1 MGKVNAIIQDPYFD
15 QPSWLSKAEYRETVN
30 LSKLSTLDD
39 AVLFFTLLCGYNN
52 VDVDR
57 ESADVLNELITTD
70 EVALR
75 GGIAFED
82 KDKVILPSCCCGLEN
97 WRDLLEAV
105 LSKKGIWLGHDPF
118 PSIEYVDNTVR
129 IWSDDFSGVMRKDL
143 SEQELQKMYYIEYN
157 RDDLI
162 KKLQSIETDLLDF
175 YKYSLEKALWMVDD
189 YYKEMLF
196 LKYCKWFNLDVR

>member
-1 MGKVNAIIQDPYFD
+1 MGIVSAIIQDPYFD
-15 QPSWLSKAEYRETVN
+15 HLSWLSKVEYRETVN
-30 LSKLSTLDD
+30 LSKLSTLED

-57 ESADVLNELITTD
+57 ECAAVLNELITTD
-70 EVALR
+70 EVAIR

-97 WRDLLEAV
+97 WRDVLEAV
-105 LSKKGIWLGHDPF
+105 LSKKSVWLGHDPF
-118 PSIEYVDNTVR
+118 PSVEYVDNTVR

-162 KKLQSIETDLLDF
+162 KKLQSIEIDLLDF

-196 LKYCKWFNLDVR
+196 LKYCKWFNLDVK